1 MINTIIFDC
10 FGVLTTDLWKA
21 FVDSLPPDADRELLR
36 ELNRQLDTGYIE
48 RPEFVSKVYELT
60 GKFPQEV
67 EKLLNNE
74 ITKNDALIEEI
85 KKLKTQ
91 GYKIG
96 MISNVSSN
104 WIRESLLTR
113 DEQELF
119 DDMVF
124 SFEVQLAKPDSRI
137 FELACSRLDI
147 EPADAIFIDDIERY
161 CAVAES
167 LGMKSIVYT
176 DLSSFRG
183 SILEMTRSV

>member
-48 RPEFVSKVYELT
+48 RPEFVRKVYELT